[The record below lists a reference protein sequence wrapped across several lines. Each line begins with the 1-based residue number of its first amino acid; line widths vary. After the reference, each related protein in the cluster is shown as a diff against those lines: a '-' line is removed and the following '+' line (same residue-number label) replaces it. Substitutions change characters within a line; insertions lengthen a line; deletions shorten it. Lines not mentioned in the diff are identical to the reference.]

1 MDIASILEAGG
12 SLALSIGV
20 FAFAVWLNRKTNSPL
35 LNPLLVTVAIIM
47 IALTVFNIPLES
59 YEKGATLI
67 SSMLGPATAVLAF
80 SIYQQRKI
88 LQSNFLPIFV
98 GCLVGSIVRTVRAVR
113 PGRPSGAF
121 NAAEIDHRPHR
132 ACRDWRAG
140 RHGVDYHGG
149 RHDHGRYGRHF
160 LAHAGESVP
169 H

>member
-1 MDIASILEAGG
+1 MDFASILEAGG

-47 IALTVFNIPLES
+47 IGLTVFNIPLDS

-88 LQSNFLPIFV
+88 LQSNFLPIFI
-98 GCLVGSIVRTVRAVR
+98 GCLVGSTVSMVSA
-113 PGRPSGAF
+113 
-121 NAAEIDHRPHR
+121 
-132 ACRDWRAG
+132 
-140 RHGVDYHGG
+140 
-149 RHDHGRYGRHF
+149 YG
-160 LAHAGESVP
+160 LC
-169 H
+169 